1 MTDTDRDQ
9 TYITHMLECIQR
21 IDNYVNAGKESFL
34 NTELLQDAVMRVLQ
48 VMAESSQR
56 LSDQAKSKCPE
67 IDWRSISGFRNILV
81 HDYLGGIDN
90 ELIWQV
96 IKQELP
102 LLKAA
107 LLKIQRINL

>member
-1 MTDTDRDQ
+1 MTDTERDQ
-9 TYITHMLECIQR
+9 TYIRHMIECIQR
-21 IDNYVNAGKESFL
+21 IEDYVNTNKESFAKS
-34 NTELLQDAVMRVLQ
+34 ELLQDAVTRVLQ
-48 VMAESSQR
+48 VMSESSQR
-56 LSDQAKSKCPE
+56 LSDQAKGNCPE

-107 LLKIQRINL
+107 LLKIQED

>member
-1 MTDTDRDQ
+1 MTHTDRDQ
-9 TYITHMLECIQR
+9 TYISHMIECIQR
-21 IDNYVNAGKESFL
+21 IENYVNTDKESFT
-34 NTELLQDAVMRVLQ
+34 NTELLQDAVTRVLQ
-48 VMAESSQR
+48 VMSESSQR
-56 LSDQAKSKCPE
+56 LSEQAKGKCPE

-107 LLKIQRINL
+107 LLKIQRN

>member
-9 TYITHMLECIQR
+9 TYIAHMIECIQR
-21 IDNYVNAGKESFL
+21 IESYANTDKESFI
-34 NTELLQDAVMRVLQ
+34 NTELLQDAVTRVLQ
-48 VMAESSQR
+48 VMSESSQR
-56 LSDQAKSKCPE
+56 LSDHAKRGCPE

-107 LLKIQRINL
+107 LLKIQRH

>member
-1 MTDTDRDQ
+1 MTDTERDQ
-9 TYITHMLECIQR
+9 TYIRHMIECIQR
-21 IDNYVNAGKESFL
+21 IEDYVNTTKESFAKS
-34 NTELLQDAVMRVLQ
+34 ELLQDAVTRVLQ
-48 VMAESSQR
+48 VMSESSQR
-56 LSDQAKSKCPE
+56 LSDQAKGNCPE

-96 IKQELP
+96 VKQELP

-107 LLKIQRINL
+107 LLKIQED